1 MKNDKPIFL
10 ILCTI
15 LIAISYIFIYERN
28 SMSKEIIFT
37 EKAPKAIGPYSQ
49 AVKANGFLFVS
60 GQIPLN
66 PATGD
71 LMNASIEDQAEQVI
85 KNLTSICEAANLT
98 LSDIVKLTIY
108 ITDMKDFAVVNAA
121 MLKHFKEPYPAR
133 ATVEVSALPLGVNV
147 EMDAILLAH
156 D

>member
-1 MKNDKPIFL
+1 M
-10 ILCTI
+10 T
-15 LIAISYIFIYERN
+15 
-28 SMSKEIIFT
+28 KEIIFT
-37 EKAPKAIGPYSQ
+37 DKAPKAIGPYSQ

-66 PATGD
+66 PETGD

-85 KNLTSICEAANLT
+85 KNLTSICEAANLS

-108 ITDMKDFAVVNAA
+108 ITDMGNFSVVNEA

-147 EMDAILLAH
+147 EMDAILVTN

>member
-85 KNLTSICEAANLT
+85 KNLTSICKAANLT

-108 ITDMKDFAVVNAA
+108 ITDMKDFAVVNEA

>member
-1 MKNDKPIFL
+1 M
-10 ILCTI
+10 T
-15 LIAISYIFIYERN
+15 
-28 SMSKEIIFT
+28 KEIIFT
-37 EKAPKAIGPYSQ
+37 DKAPKAIGPYSQ

-66 PATGD
+66 PETGD

-85 KNLTSICEAANLT
+85 KNLTSICEAANLS
-98 LSDIVKLTIY
+98 LADIVKLTIY
-108 ITDMKDFAVVNAA
+108 ITDMGDFSVINEA
-121 MLKHFKEPYPAR
+121 MSKHFKEPYPAR

-147 EMDAILLAH
+147 EMDAILVTN

>member
-1 MKNDKPIFL
+1 MKNDKPKFF

-15 LIAISYIFIYERN
+15 LITSFWIV
-28 SMSKEIIFT
+28 SKEENLMTKGIIFT
-37 EKAPKAIGPYSQ
+37 DKAPKAIGPYSQ

-66 PATGD
+66 PETGD

-85 KNLTSICEAANLT
+85 KNLTSICEAANLS

-108 ITDMKDFAVVNAA
+108 ITDMGDFSVVNEA
-121 MLKHFKEPYPAR
+121 MLKHFKKPYPAR

-147 EMDAILLAH
+147 EMDAILVTN

>member
-108 ITDMKDFAVVNAA
+108 ITDMKDFAVVNDA

>member
-1 MKNDKPIFL
+1 MKNDKPISL

-15 LIAISYIFIYERN
+15 FLTTSFLSSEDIN
-28 SMSKEIIFT
+28 MTKEIIFT
-37 EKAPKAIGPYSQ
+37 DKAPKAIGPYSQ
-49 AVKANGFLFVS
+49 AVKSNGFLFVS

-66 PATGD
+66 PETRD

-85 KNLTSICEAANLT
+85 QNLKNVCEAANT
-98 LSDIVKLTIY
+98 SLSDIVKLTIY
-108 ITDMKDFAVVNAA
+108 ITDMNDFSIVNEA
-121 MLKHFKEPYPAR
+121 MAKHFSEPYPAR

-147 EMDAILLAH
+147 EMDAIVLTN